1 MYRLIDEASEETR
14 VYSEDL
20 QELIDDA
27 NSISGKQLI
36 LDDNDNVV
44 YDSNPNISYKI

>member
-1 MYRLIDEASEETR
+1 MYRLIDEASEEIR

-27 NSISGKQLI
+27 DSIGGKQLI
-36 LDDNDNVV
+36 LDDNNNVV

>member
-14 VYSEDL
+14 AYSEDL
-20 QELIDDA
+20 QELIDNAD
-27 NSISGKQLI
+27 SIGGKQLV

>member
-14 VYSEDL
+14 AYSEDL

-27 NSISGKQLI
+27 DAIGGKQLV
-36 LDDNDNVV
+36 LDDDDNVV
-44 YDSNPNISYKI
+44 YDSNPNVSFKI

>member
-14 VYSEDL
+14 AYSEDL

-27 NSISGKQLI
+27 DSIGGKQLV

-44 YDSNPNISYKI
+44 YNNNPNISYKI

>member
-1 MYRLIDEASEETR
+1 MYRLIDEASEETIC
-14 VYSEDL
+14 YSEYL

-27 NSISGKQLI
+27 DRIGGKQLV

>member
-20 QELIDDA
+20 QELIDDT
-27 NSISGKQLI
+27 NSIGGKQLI
-36 LDDNDNVV
+36 LDDNDNVI

>member
-14 VYSEDL
+14 AYSEDL

-27 NSISGKQLI
+27 NSIGGKQLI

>member
-14 VYSEDL
+14 GYSEDL

-27 NSISGKQLI
+27 DSIGGKQLV

-44 YDSNPNISYKI
+44 YDINPNMSYKI

>member
-14 VYSEDL
+14 AYSEDL

-27 NSISGKQLI
+27 DSIGGKQLV